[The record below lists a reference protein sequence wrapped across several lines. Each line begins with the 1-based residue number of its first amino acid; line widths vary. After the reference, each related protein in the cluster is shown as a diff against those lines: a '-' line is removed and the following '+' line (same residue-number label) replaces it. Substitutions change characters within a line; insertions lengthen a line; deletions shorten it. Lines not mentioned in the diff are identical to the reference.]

1 MSDGSVIHIQF
12 STDLVGSSPASSRL
26 LNQLRYRMEM
36 CEWKRKNRV
45 ARPTEDPDTW
55 DWDALEGLDRE
66 FEMVGLP

>member
-1 MSDGSVIHIQF
+1 MSDGNVIRIQF
-12 STDLVGSSPASSRL
+12 SEDLVGATPASSRL

-36 CEWKRKNRV
+36 ATWKARNRA

-55 DWDALEGLDRE
+55 DWDALDTLDRE